1 MIEVKNL
8 GKYYGD
14 FEAIKN
20 INFTIKEGE
29 VFSLLGSNGAG
40 KTTIIKAIAGL
51 LEPTHGSVRINRSD
65 INDGYEIKKLY
76 GYMPEQPHLYDRLT
90 GKEFLEMMGSLRGID
105 QMALSKKID
114 DFAVETEID
123 HMLNSEMGAY
133 SKGMKQK
140 ILFANALIHDP
151 PNLILDEP
159 TTGLDPRFTKY
170 LKRKIRE
177 EADEGKSVL
186 MSTHITSVAEE
197 ISDRIAIIDGGR
209 FVAQGTL
216 DELLSLTNSETLEDV
231 FVEVIHNERKGN

>member
-8 GKYYGD
+8 GKLYGD

-51 LEPTHGSVRINRSD
+51 LEPTRGLVTINQRS
-65 INDGYEIKKLY
+65 INNGFEVKKLY

-90 GKEFLEMMGSLRGID
+90 GREFLEMMGSLRGID
-105 QMALSKKID
+105 EDILSTKID
-114 DFAVETEID
+114 DFAVEMEID
-123 HMLNSEMGAY
+123 HMLDSEMGAY

-140 ILFANALIHDP
+140 VLFANAILHDP

-170 LKRKIRE
+170 LKNKIRE
-177 EADEGKSVL
+177 QADNGKGVL
-186 MSTHITSVAEE
+186 MSTHITSVAEA
-197 ISDRIAIIDGGR
+197 ISDRIAIIDGGK
-209 FVAQGTL
+209 FIAQGTL
-216 DELLSLTNSETLEDV
+216 KELLSKTGSETLEDV
-231 FVEVIHNERKGN
+231 FVEVIHDERKGN

>member
-1 MIEVKNL
+1 MIEVRDL

-20 INFTIKEGE
+20 ITFTINEGE

-51 LEPTHGSVRINRSD
+51 LEPTRGFIRINQSD
-65 INDGYEIKKLY
+65 INNGYQVKKLY

-90 GKEFLEMMGSLRGID
+90 GREFLEMMGSLRGID
-105 QMALSKKID
+105 ENILSNKID
-114 DFAVETEID
+114 DFAVEMEID

-140 ILFANALIHDP
+140 ILFANAIIHDP

-177 EADEGKSVL
+177 QADMGKGVL

-197 ISDRIAIIDGGR
+197 ISDRIAIIDCGK

-216 DELLSLTNSETLEDV
+216 EELLSLTNSETLEDV

>member
-1 MIEVKNL
+1 MIEVRDL

-20 INFTIKEGE
+20 ITFTINEGE

-51 LEPTHGSVRINRSD
+51 LEPTRGFIRINQSD
-65 INDGYEIKKLY
+65 INNGYQVKKLY

-90 GKEFLEMMGSLRGID
+90 GREFLEMMGSLRGINENI
-105 QMALSKKID
+105 LSNKID
-114 DFAVETEID
+114 DFAVEMEID

-140 ILFANALIHDP
+140 ILFANAIIHDP

-177 EADEGKSVL
+177 QADMGKGVL

-197 ISDRIAIIDGGR
+197 ISDRIAIIDCGK

-216 DELLSLTNSETLEDV
+216 EELLSLTNSETLEDV